1 MAVNRAAIRDLLLP
15 GLSSVR
21 GLYKEQD
28 EQWSRLFTTKSA
40 NMAFE
45 RSAQMRYL
53 SAARVKAEGANT
65 YADNNAGERFVYNT
79 QMYAVG
85 ILYFI
90 TREAIE
96 DNLYEK
102 QFKPANLGLQKS
114 YKETKNIFG
123 ADIFNSGTTVIQGL
137 GGDGKALF
145 ATDHPVDTGTF
156 ANKPTIDV
164 ELNESSLLNAQT
176 TIPVTFVDQAGL
188 QNNIRARTL
197 LVPPQLEPTAIR
209 LTKAVLRPG
218 TSDNDPNAIAYTMGG
233 IPDGYAFN
241 TYLTNEAA
249 WFLLTDAE
257 GLIHYDRT
265 PFEMDMFVDDNT
277 DNLGVKCYGRYA
289 FTYED
294 PRAAYGSFPSN

>member
-21 GLYKEQD
+21 GEYKEQD
-28 EQWSRLFTTKSA
+28 QQWSKLFTNKTA

-45 RSAQMRYL
+45 RSVQMRYL
-53 SAARVKAEGANT
+53 SAARIKAEGANT

-79 QMYAVG
+79 QIYAVG
-85 ILYFI
+85 LLYFI
-90 TREAIE
+90 TRESIE
-96 DNLYEK
+96 DNLYAK
-102 QFKPANLGLQKS
+102 QFRPANLGLQKS
-114 YKETKNIFG
+114 YKETKEIFA

-156 ANKPTIDV
+156 ANKPAIDV
-164 ELNESSLLNAQT
+164 QLSESSLLNAMT

-197 LVPPQLEPTAIR
+197 LVAPQEVPTAVR
-209 LTKAVLRPG
+209 LTKSVLRPG

-233 IPDGYAFN
+233 IPDGYITN
-241 TYLTNEAA
+241 TYLTNESA
-249 WFLLTDAE
+249 WFLLTDCE
-257 GLIHYDRT
+257 GLIHYDRI
-265 PFEMDMFVDDNT
+265 PFEMDMFVDDT
-277 DNLGVKCYGRYA
+277 TQNLGVQCYGRYA